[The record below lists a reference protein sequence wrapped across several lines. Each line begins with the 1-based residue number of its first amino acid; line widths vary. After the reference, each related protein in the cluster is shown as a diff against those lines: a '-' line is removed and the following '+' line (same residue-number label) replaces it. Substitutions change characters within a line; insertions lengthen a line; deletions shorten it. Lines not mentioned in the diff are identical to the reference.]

1 MRFFVCKKVTFF
13 VKIASKKRVEMERVL
28 QKVKEASRVVANLN
42 TGVKRKVLNE
52 MADSLEANKKEI
64 IKANE
69 KDLEYAKSAN
79 LSSALIDRLLLNEK
93 RIKDMADSLR
103 VIASLKDPVGR
114 VIEGWKLDN
123 GLRIEKVKI
132 PIGVIGII
140 YESRPNVTSDAAGL
154 TFMSGNACILKGGKE
169 AFNSN
174 AVIIEILRDVLAK
187 NSLPEDIVSLLPDY
201 SRSGVEWLIK
211 QDKYVDLIIPRGGEA
226 LIKFV
231 SENSKVPVVK
241 HDKGLCHVYVHK
253 DAKLDEAV
261 KIAVNAKV
269 QRPGVCNAMETLLV
283 DKGIASKFLPKIKE
297 ALENEGVELRGCE
310 ITLEYIDINKATEE
324 DWHTEY
330 LDKILSIKVVEDVN
344 EAIEHIE
351 KYGSGHSDSIVTE
364 NYSVAEEFL
373 NRVDSA
379 CVYVNASTR
388 FTDGGVFGFGAEVGI
403 STNKLHARGPM
414 GIDDLTTYKYKI
426 YGNGQVRE

>member
-1 MRFFVCKKVTFF
+1 MEE
-13 VKIASKKRVEMERVL
+13 ILKR
-28 QKVKEASRVVANLN
+28 VKEASRIIATLKSDI
-42 TGVKRKVLNE
+42 KRKVLNE
-52 MADSLEANKKEI
+52 MADRLEKYNKEIIEANK
-64 IKANE
+64 
-69 KDLEYAKSAN
+69 KDLEYAKENN

-93 RIKDMADSLR
+93 RVKSMADALR
-103 VIASLKDPVGR
+103 DIAKLKDPVGR
-114 VIEGWKLDN
+114 VIDGWKIDN
-123 GLRIEKVKI
+123 GLTIEKVKI

-154 TFMSGNACILKGGKE
+154 CLMSGNACILKGGKE

-174 AVIIEILRDVLAK
+174 TVIIEILRDVLER
-187 NSLPEDIVSLLPDY
+187 NNLPADAISILPDY

-211 QDKYVDLIIPRGGEA
+211 QDKYVDLIIPRGGEK

-253 DAKLDEAV
+253 NADLEKAV
-261 KIAVNAKV
+261 KISINAKV

-283 DKGIASKFLPKIKE
+283 DRAVAGEFLPKIKE
-297 ALENEGVELRGCE
+297 EMEKNEVELRGCD
-310 ITLEYIDINKATEE
+310 IVLEYIDIKPATEE

-330 LDKILSIKVVEDVN
+330 LDKILSIKVVDNLED
-344 EAIEHIE
+344 AIEHIE
-351 KYGSGHSDSIVTE
+351 KYGSGHSDAIVTE
-364 NYSVAEEFL
+364 NYSAAEEFL

-414 GIDDLTTYKYKI
+414 GIDDLTTYKYRI
-426 YGNGQVRE
+426 LGNGQIRE